1 MNDEANI
8 RASASKPAFFIVHR
22 SSFIVHNDSPMAEQ
36 PVGSRARFRTLAA
49 ETALPID
56 ADDLMALGRRY
67 TDQGMYDEAIHLYE
81 MAGKLKPGSVSLR
94 INLARVRDLK
104 KEAEESRYKDVKSEV
119 IAERARDEIDS
130 SQYVGLAQYYIAKDQ
145 SAKAIE
151 LLEIAKIKTPNN
163 YRPFEILGRL
173 YYSQGEWEPAHEE
186 IQKARKLNPFDRG
199 LAEISGRIQF
209 ELKNYERSLD
219 DFVDAF
225 LLATDQKGES
235 TEPVRRMIN
244 TLRRVH
250 NIDAKDLNHRIKER
264 VEQLQLCTE
273 RLEIRKENL
282 FRFDPRKDLKG
293 ILQKITR
300 AAEKREDLITTSHDL
315 RRLAVFQHMKDEQ
328 IFRLSRFAR
337 VEGYATGD
345 YVFREEDRSMDFY
358 VVKDGKIEIRKET
371 PFGPQI
377 LGTLT
382 ADTIFGEMNFIDRT
396 HRSSDALAIEA
407 SACYTF
413 SFSALDQL
421 MDEEKEL
428 AVGLH
433 WAFWRSLTEKV
444 RDANEQLKLFFQED
458 AKRGAGRKR
467 AVDQKREIQQ
477 VTVKSED
484 KVDLFRERGL
494 SAAEMKLLATFS
506 SEERFREGSMIFRE
520 GERGDKLYIVL
531 DGRVRISKF
540 IPGVGEEALTVL
552 DRGDFFGEMALID
565 DKPRSADGKAHEGDA
580 TVLSIDRATLNEILS
595 MDPHASL
602 QFLNLLCRMISR
614 RLREINEKIVQWKYM
629 SGGF

>member
-1 MNDEANI
+1 
-8 RASASKPAFFIVHR
+8 
-22 SSFIVHNDSPMAEQ
+22 MAEQ
-36 PVGSRARFRTLAA
+36 PIGSRVRFRTLAA
-49 ETALPID
+49 EMTPPVD
-56 ADDLMALGRRY
+56 ADDLLLIARRY

-81 MAGKLKPGSVSLR
+81 MAEKLRPGSVSLK
-94 INLARVRDLK
+94 INLARVHDLQRR
-104 KEAEESRYKDVKSEV
+104 AEEERYSAVRQEV
-119 IAERARDEIDS
+119 HNERARNEVDS
-130 SQYVGLAQYYIAKDQ
+130 SQYVGLAQYYMAKDQ
-145 SAKAIE
+145 TSKAIE
-151 LLEIAKIKTPNN
+151 LLEIAKLRTPNN

-173 YYSQGEWEPAHEE
+173 YYSQGEWDAAHEE
-186 IQKARKLNPFDRG
+186 IAKARKLNPFDRG
-199 LAEISGRIQF
+199 LAEISGRIEF
-209 ELKNYERSLD
+209 ELKDFDASLS
-219 DFVDAF
+219 DFIDSF

-235 TEPVRRMIN
+235 TEPTRRMIN
-244 TLRRVH
+244 TLKRIH
-250 NIDAKDLNHRIKER
+250 NIETKELNSRIKVR

-273 RLEIRKENL
+273 RLELRKENL
-282 FRFDPRKDLKG
+282 FKLESRKDLKE
-293 ILQKITR
+293 IIQKINR
-300 AAEKREDLITTSHDL
+300 DAEKRDNLITLSAEL
-315 RRLAVFQHMKDEQ
+315 RKLSVFLHMKDEQ

-337 VEGYATGD
+337 IDPLMPGD

-358 VVKDGKIEIRKET
+358 IVREGRIEIRKET

-377 LGTLT
+377 LGSLV

-396 HRSSDALAIEA
+396 HRSSDGIAVEP
-407 SACYTF
+407 SACYAF
-413 SFSALDQL
+413 SFSALDQM
-421 MDEEKEL
+421 MDEDKEI

-433 WAFWRSLTEKV
+433 WAFWRSLSEKV

-458 AKRGAGRKR
+458 ARKGQGRKR
-467 AVDQKREIQQ
+467 AEGKREMQQ
-477 VTVKSED
+477 VTVASED

-506 SEERFREGSMIFRE
+506 TEERFRDGSMIFRE
-520 GERGDKLYIVL
+520 GEKGDKLYIVL
-531 DGRVRISKF
+531 DGRIRISKF

-565 DKPRSADGKAHEGDA
+565 DKARSADAKAHEGDA

-614 RLREINEKIVQWKYM
+614 RLREINDKIVQWKYM

>member
-1 MNDEANI
+1 
-8 RASASKPAFFIVHR
+8 
-22 SSFIVHNDSPMAEQ
+22 MAEQ
-36 PVGSRARFRTLAA
+36 PIAPARSRFRTLSAA
-49 ETALPID
+49 RESSIPIE
-56 ADDLMALGRRY
+56 ADDLVTLARRY
-67 TDQGMYDEAIHLYE
+67 ADQGMYDESIHLYE
-81 MAGKLKPGSVSLR
+81 MAEKLKPGSVAVR

-104 KEAEESRYKDVKSEV
+104 QAAEESRFTAVKHEV
-119 IAERARDEIDS
+119 DAERARDEIDS
-130 SQYVGLAQYYIAKDQ
+130 SQYVGLAQYYMAKDQ
-145 SAKAIE
+145 TSKAIE
-151 LLEIAKIKTPNN
+151 LLEIAKLKTPNN

-173 YYSQGEWEPAHEE
+173 YYSQGEWEQAHEE
-186 IQKARKLNPFDRG
+186 IGKARTLNPFDRG
-199 LAEISGRIQF
+199 LAEIAGRIEF
-209 ELKNYERSLD
+209 ELKDFDKSLD
-219 DFVDAF
+219 AFVDAF
-225 LLATDQKGES
+225 LLSTDQKGDA

-244 TLRRVH
+244 TLKRIG
-250 NIDAKDLNHRIKER
+250 NIEAKELNARIKAR

-273 RLEIRKENL
+273 RLELRKETL
-282 FRFDPRKDLKG
+282 FQVESKREMREILK
-293 ILQKITR
+293 KITR
-300 AAEKREDLITTSHDL
+300 DAEKRDNLITISAEL
-315 RRLAVFQHMKDEQ
+315 RKLAVFQHMKDEQ
-328 IFRLSRFAR
+328 IFHLSKFAR
-337 VEGYATGD
+337 VVALGEGG

-358 VVKDGKIEIRKET
+358 VVRDGEIDVSKTT

-377 LGTLT
+377 LGKLGP
-382 ADTIFGEMNFIDRT
+382 DTIFGEMNFIDRT
-396 HRSSDALAIEA
+396 HRSSDAIATKP

-421 MDEEKEL
+421 MDEDKEL

-433 WAFWRSLTEKV
+433 WAFWRSLTVKV

-458 AKRGAGRKR
+458 AKKGAGRKR
-467 AVDQKREIQQ
+467 ADSKREMQQ

-494 SAAEMKLLATFS
+494 SAGEMKLLATFS

-520 GERGDKLYIVL
+520 GEKGDKLFIVL

-540 IPGVGEEALTVL
+540 IPGVGEEALAVL

-565 DKPRSADGKAHEGDA
+565 DKPRSADAKAHESDA

-614 RLREINEKIVQWKYM
+614 RLREINDKIVQWKYM

>member
-1 MNDEANI
+1 
-8 RASASKPAFFIVHR
+8 
-22 SSFIVHNDSPMAEQ
+22 MAEV

-49 ETALPID
+49 ETNIPIEP
-56 ADDLMALGRRY
+56 DDLLTLARRY
-67 TDQGMYDEAIHLYE
+67 ADQGMYDESIHLYE
-81 MAGKLKPGSVSLR
+81 MTEKLKPGSVAVR
-94 INLARVRDLK
+94 INLARVRDMK
-104 KEAEESRYKDVKSEV
+104 RAAEESRYASVKHEV
-119 IAERARDEIDS
+119 VAERARDEVDS
-130 SQYVGLAQYYIAKDQ
+130 SQYVGLAQYYMAKDQ
-145 SAKAIE
+145 TSKAIE
-151 LLEIAKIKTPNN
+151 MLEIAKLKTPNN

-173 YYSQGEWEPAHEE
+173 YYSQGEWEGAHEE
-186 IQKARKLNPFDRG
+186 IQTARKLNPFDRG
-199 LAEISGRIQF
+199 LAEISGRIEF
-209 ELKNYERSLD
+209 ELKNFDRSLES
-219 DFVDAF
+219 FIDAF

-244 TLRRVH
+244 TLKRIH
-250 NIDAKDLNHRIKER
+250 NIEPKALNARIKER
-264 VEQLQLCTE
+264 VEQLQVATE
-273 RLEIRKENL
+273 RLELRKEDL
-282 FRFDPRKDLKG
+282 FRIDPRNA
-293 ILQKITR
+293 IMSKISR
-300 AAEKREDLITTSHDL
+300 AAGKREDLITTSHEL
-315 RRLAVFQHMKDEQ
+315 RKLTVFQHMKDEQ
-328 IFRLSRFAR
+328 IFRLSKLVRPQDFS
-337 VEGYATGD
+337 TGD
-345 YVFREEDRSMDFY
+345 YVFREEDKSMDFY
-358 VVKDGKIEIRKET
+358 VVKDGRIEIRKET

-377 LGTLT
+377 LGNLT
-382 ADTIFGEMNFIDRT
+382 ADHIFGEMNFIDRT
-396 HRSSDALAIEA
+396 HRSSDALAVSDR

-421 MDEEKEL
+421 MDEDKEL
-428 AVGLH
+428 AVALH

-458 AKRGAGRKR
+458 AKKGQGRKR
-467 AVDQKREIQQ
+467 DAGKRDMQQ

-484 KVDLFRERGL
+484 KVDLFGERGL

-506 SEERFREGSMIFRE
+506 TEERFRDGSMVFRE
-520 GERGDKLYIVL
+520 GEVGDKLYIVL

-565 DKPRSADGKAHEGDA
+565 EKPRSADAKAHEQDA

-614 RLREINEKIVQWKYM
+614 RLREINDKIVQWKYM

>member
-1 MNDEANI
+1 
-8 RASASKPAFFIVHR
+8 
-22 SSFIVHNDSPMAEQ
+22 MAEQ
-36 PVGSRARFRTLAA
+36 PIPARPRFRTLAA
-49 ETALPID
+49 EASIPVD
-56 ADDLMALGRRY
+56 AEELATLAKRY
-67 TDQGMYDEAIHLYE
+67 ADQGMFDESIHLYE
-81 MAGKLKPGSVSLR
+81 MAEKLKPGSVAIR
-94 INLARVRDLK
+94 INLARVRDQK
-104 KEAEESRYKDVKSEV
+104 RDAEETRFTAVRTEV
-119 IAERARDEIDS
+119 VAERARDEIDS
-130 SQYVGLAQYYIAKDQ
+130 SQYVGLAQYYMAKDQ
-145 SAKAIE
+145 TSKAIE
-151 LLEIAKIKTPNN
+151 LLEIAKLKTPNN

-173 YYSQGEWEPAHEE
+173 YYSQGEWDAAREE

-199 LAEISGRIQF
+199 LAEISGRIEF
-209 ELKNYERSLD
+209 ELKNFDGSLE
-219 DFVDAF
+219 DFIDAF

-244 TLRRVH
+244 TLKRIN
-250 NIDAKDLNHRIKER
+250 NIETKDLNAKIKER

-273 RLEIRKENL
+273 RLEFRKENL
-282 FRFDPRKDLKG
+282 FRLDTRKDLKA
-293 ILQKITR
+293 IVQKITR
-300 AAEKREDLITTSHDL
+300 DAEKRDNLIQISAEL
-315 RRLAVFQHMKDEQ
+315 RKLQVFQHMKDEQ
-328 IFRLSRFAR
+328 IFRLSRFAH
-337 VEGYATGD
+337 VEQLNTGD
-345 YVFREEDRSMDFY
+345 YIFHEEDRSMDFY
-358 VVKDGKIEIRKET
+358 VVKDGRIEVRKDT

-377 LGTLT
+377 LGALT
-382 ADTIFGEMNFIDRT
+382 TDHIFGEMNFIDRT
-396 HRSSDALAIEA
+396 HRSSDGVAVEP
-407 SACYTF
+407 SSCYAF
-413 SFSALDQL
+413 SFSALDQM
-421 MDEEKEL
+421 MDEDKEI

-444 RDANEQLKLFFQED
+444 RAE
-458 AKRGAGRKR
+458 GT
-467 AVDQKREIQQ
+467 REMQQ

-484 KVDLFRERGL
+484 KVDLFKERGL

-520 GERGDKLYIVL
+520 GEKGDKLYIVL

-540 IPGVGEEALTVL
+540 IPGVGEEALAVL

-565 DKPRSADGKAHEGDA
+565 DKPRSADAKAHEHDA

>member
-1 MNDEANI
+1 
-8 RASASKPAFFIVHR
+8 
-22 SSFIVHNDSPMAEQ
+22 MAEQ
-36 PVGSRARFRTLAA
+36 PLPPSRARFRTLAA
-49 ETALPID
+49 ETNIAID
-56 ADDLMALGRRY
+56 PDDLLALARRY
-67 TDQGMYDEAIHLYE
+67 ADQGMYDESIHLYE
-81 MAGKLKPGSVSLR
+81 MAEKLKPGSVALR
-94 INLARVRDLK
+94 INLARVRDQK
-104 KEAEESRYKDVKSEV
+104 KEAEETRYSSVKHELLV
-119 IAERARDEIDS
+119 ERGRDEIDS
-130 SQYVGLAQYYIAKDQ
+130 SQYVGLAQYYMAKDQ
-145 SAKAIE
+145 TSKAIE
-151 LLEIAKIKTPNN
+151 LLEIAKLKTPNN

-173 YYSQGEWEPAHEE
+173 YYSQGEWDLAYEE
-186 IQKARKLNPFDRG
+186 ISKARKLNPFDRG

-209 ELKNYERSLD
+209 EMKDFDRALD
-219 DFVDAF
+219 DFIDAF

-244 TLRRVH
+244 TLKRIHSIESKV
-250 NIDAKDLNHRIKER
+250 LNSRIKER
-264 VEQLQLCTE
+264 VEQLQLATE
-273 RLEIRKENL
+273 RLEFRKENL
-282 FRFDPRKDLKG
+282 FRLESRKDLKE
-293 ILQKITR
+293 IIQKITR
-300 AAEKREDLITTSHDL
+300 AAEKREDLIVISHDL
-315 RRLAVFQHMKDEQ
+315 RKLSIFQHMKDEQ
-328 IFRLSRFAR
+328 IFRLSKFAR
-337 VEGYATGD
+337 VEGFTTTD

-358 VVKDGKIEIRKET
+358 VVKDGKIDIRKDT

-382 ADTIFGEMNFIDRT
+382 TDHIFGEMNFIDRT
-396 HRSSDALAIEA
+396 HRSSDAVAVES

-421 MDEEKEL
+421 MDEDKEL

-433 WAFWRSLTEKV
+433 WAFWRSLSEKV
-444 RDANEQLKLFFQED
+444 RGANEQLKLFFQED
-458 AKRGAGRKR
+458 AKKGAGRKR
-467 AVDQKREIQQ
+467 VDGKREVQA

-520 GERGDKLYIVL
+520 GEKGDKLYIVL

-565 DKPRSADGKAHEGDA
+565 DMPRSADAKSHEQDA

>member
-1 MNDEANI
+1 
-8 RASASKPAFFIVHR
+8 
-22 SSFIVHNDSPMAEQ
+22 MAEQ
-36 PVGSRARFRTLAA
+36 PVGSRARFRTIAA
-49 ETALPID
+49 ETSIPIEP
-56 ADDLMALGRRY
+56 DDLVTLARRY
-67 TDQGMYDEAIHLYE
+67 ADQGMFDESIHLYE
-81 MAGKLKPGSVSLR
+81 MAEKLKPGSVAVR

-104 KEAEESRYKDVKSEV
+104 RVAEESRYASVRGEV
-119 IAERARDEIDS
+119 AAERARDEVDS
-130 SQYVGLAQYYIAKDQ
+130 SQYVGLAQYYMAKDQ
-145 SAKAIE
+145 TSKAIE
-151 LLEIAKIKTPNN
+151 MLEIAKLKTPHN

-173 YYSQGEWEPAHEE
+173 YYSQGEWEVAHEE
-186 IQKARKLNPFDRG
+186 IATARKLNPFDRS
-199 LAEISGRIQF
+199 LAELSGRIEF
-209 ELKNYERSLD
+209 ELKNFQRSLD
-219 DFVDAF
+219 DFIDAF

-244 TLRRVH
+244 TLRRIH
-250 NIDAKDLNHRIKER
+250 NIETRQLNARIKTR
-264 VEQLQLCTE
+264 VEQLQLATE
-273 RLEIRKENL
+273 RLELRKEDL
-282 FRFDPRKDLKG
+282 FRIDPRNA
-293 ILQKITR
+293 IMTR
-300 AAEKREDLITTSHDL
+300 ISRAVEKREDLITTSHEL
-315 RRLAVFQHMKDEQ
+315 RKLSVFQHMKDEQ
-328 IFRLSRFAR
+328 IFRLSKLVR
-337 VEGYATGD
+337 VQDFSTGD

-358 VVKDGKIEIRKET
+358 VVKDGRIEIRKET

-377 LGTLT
+377 LGNLT
-382 ADTIFGEMNFIDRT
+382 ADHIFGEMNFIDRT
-396 HRSSDALAIEA
+396 HRSSDALAVSDR

-413 SFSALDQL
+413 SFSALDQI
-421 MDEEKEL
+421 MDEDKEL

-433 WAFWRSLTEKV
+433 WAFWHSLTVKV

-458 AKRGAGRKR
+458 AKKGQGRKR
-467 AVDQKREIQQ
+467 DTGRRDVQQ

-506 SEERFREGSMIFRE
+506 TEEKFRQGSMIFRE
-520 GERGDKLYIVL
+520 GDKGDKLYIVL

-540 IPGVGEEALTVL
+540 IPGVGEEALAVL

-565 DKPRSADGKAHEGDA
+565 DQPRSADAKSHEEDA

-614 RLREINEKIVQWKYM
+614 RLREINDKIVQWKYM

>member
-1 MNDEANI
+1 
-8 RASASKPAFFIVHR
+8 
-22 SSFIVHNDSPMAEQ
+22 MAEQ
-36 PVGSRARFRTLAA
+36 PLVGARARFKTVAA
-49 ETALPID
+49 DREVAID
-56 ADDLMALGRRY
+56 VDDLLVLARRY
-67 TDQGMYDEAIHLYE
+67 CDEGMYDESIHLYE
-81 MAGKLKPGSVSLR
+81 MAEKLRPGSVALH

-104 KEAEESRYKDVKSEV
+104 KAAEDARFSAVKREV
-119 IAERARDEIDS
+119 VAERARDEIDS
-130 SQYVGLAQYYIAKDQ
+130 SQYVGLAQYYMAKDQ
-145 SAKAIE
+145 TSKAIE

-163 YRPFEILGRL
+163 YRTFEILGRL
-173 YYSQGEWEPAHEE
+173 YYSQGEWGSAHEE
-186 IQKARKLNPFDRG
+186 IDRARKLNPFDRG
-199 LAEISGRIQF
+199 LAEISGRIEF
-209 ELKNYERSLD
+209 ELKNFDRALE
-219 DFVDAF
+219 DFIDAF

-244 TLRRVH
+244 TLKRIH
-250 NIDAKDLNHRIKER
+250 NIDAKELNARIKER
-264 VEQLQLCTE
+264 VEQLQLSTE
-273 RLEIRKENL
+273 RLELRKENL
-282 FRFDPRKDLKG
+282 FRLDTHKDLKDIVG
-293 ILQKITR
+293 KITR

-328 IFRLSRFAR
+328 IFRLSKFAR

-377 LGTLT
+377 LGALT

-407 SACYTF
+407 SACFTF

-421 MDEEKEL
+421 LDEDKEL

-444 RDANEQLKLFFQED
+444 RDANDQLKLFFQED

-467 AVDQKREIQQ
+467 AEGTREVQQ

-506 SEERFREGSMIFRE
+506 SEERFREGSMMFRE
-520 GERGDKLYIVL
+520 GDRGDKLYIVL

-565 DKPRSADGKAHEGDA
+565 DKPRSADAKAHEGDA

>member
-1 MNDEANI
+1 
-8 RASASKPAFFIVHR
+8 
-22 SSFIVHNDSPMAEQ
+22 MAEQ
-36 PVGSRARFRTLAA
+36 PVAPTSRARFRTLAA
-49 ETALPID
+49 EQSIPID
-56 ADDLMALGRRY
+56 ADDLLALAKRY
-67 TDQGMYDEAIHLYE
+67 ADQGMYDESIHLYE
-81 MAGKLKPGSVSLR
+81 MAEKLKPGSVALR

-104 KEAEESRYKDVKSEV
+104 KQAEESRFADLRLEV
-119 IAERARDEIDS
+119 DEERAHDEVDS
-130 SQYVGLAQYYIAKDQ
+130 SQYVGLAQYYMAKDQ
-145 SAKAIE
+145 TSKAIE
-151 LLEIAKIKTPNN
+151 LLEIAKLKTPNN

-173 YYSQGEWEPAHEE
+173 YYSEGEWDVAHEE
-186 IQKARKLNPFDRG
+186 IEKARKLNPFDKG
-199 LAEISGRIQF
+199 LAEIAGRIQF
-209 ELKNYERSLD
+209 ELKNFDRALD

-225 LLATDQKGES
+225 LLSTDQKGDS

-244 TLRRVH
+244 TLKRIQ
-250 NIDAKDLNHRIKER
+250 NLEAKDLNARIKRR

-273 RLEIRKENL
+273 RLEYRKESL
-282 FRFDPRKDLKG
+282 FKLDSRKE
-293 ILQKITR
+293 IREITKKLTR
-300 AAEKREDLITTSHDL
+300 EAEKRDNLITVSSEL
-315 RRLAVFQHMKDEQ
+315 RQLGVFQHMKDEQ
-328 IFRLSRFAR
+328 LFHLSKFAR
-337 VEGYATGD
+337 VDGLLQKD
-345 YVFREEDRSMDFY
+345 YVFHEEDRSMDFY
-358 VVKDGKIEIRKET
+358 VVRDGRIEIRKET

-377 LGTLT
+377 LGSLGR
-382 ADTIFGEMNFIDRT
+382 DTIFGEMNFIDRT
-396 HRSSDALAIEA
+396 HRSSDAVAVD
-407 SACYTF
+407 SSSVFTF

-421 MDEEKEL
+421 MDQDKEL

-458 AKRGAGRKR
+458 AKKGAGRKR
-467 AVDQKREIQQ
+467 AEGKREMQQ

-484 KVDLFRERGL
+484 KVDLFKERGL

-506 SEERFREGSMIFRE
+506 SEERFREGSQIFRE
-520 GERGDKLYIVL
+520 GEKGDKLYIVL

-565 DKPRSADGKAHEGDA
+565 DQARSADANTHDRGA

>member
-1 MNDEANI
+1 MARVI
-8 RASASKPAFFIVHR
+8 ASPVAAAIPHIMAG
-22 SSFIVHNDSPMAEQ
+22 PMAEQ
-36 PVGSRARFRTLAA
+36 PLTTRPRFRTIAA
-49 ETALPID
+49 ETNIPID
-56 ADDLMALGRRY
+56 ADDLLVLARRY
-67 TDQGMYDEAIHLYE
+67 CDQGMYDESIHLYE
-81 MAGKLKPGSVSLR
+81 MAEKLRPGSVALR

-104 KEAEESRYKDVKSEV
+104 KAAEDSRYADLKLEV
-119 IAERARDEIDS
+119 VAERARDEIDS
-130 SQYVGLAQYYIAKDQ
+130 SQYVGLAQYYMAKDQ
-145 SAKAIE
+145 TSKAIE

-163 YRPFEILGRL
+163 YRTYEILGRL
-173 YYSQGEWEPAHEE
+173 YYSQGEWPVAHEE
-186 IQKARKLNPFDRG
+186 IQRARKLNPFDRG

-209 ELKNYERSLD
+209 ELKNFDRALD
-219 DFVDAF
+219 DFIDAF

-244 TLRRVH
+244 TLKRIH
-250 NIDAKDLNHRIKER
+250 NIEPKELNVRIKER

-273 RLEIRKENL
+273 RLELRKENL
-282 FRFDPRKDLKG
+282 FRLDTRKDFKD
-293 ILQKITR
+293 IINKITR
-300 AAEKREDLITTSHDL
+300 AAEKREDLITVAGDL

-328 IFRLSRFAR
+328 IFRLSKFAH

-345 YVFREEDRSMDFY
+345 YVFHEEDRSMDFY
-358 VVKDGKIEIRKET
+358 VVKDGRIEIRKET

-382 ADTIFGEMNFIDRT
+382 TDTIFGEMNFIDRT
-396 HRSSDALAIEA
+396 HRSSDGLATEA

-421 MDEEKEL
+421 MDEDKEL

-444 RDANEQLKLFFQED
+444 RDANDQLKLFFQED
-458 AKRGAGRKR
+458 AKKGQGRKR
-467 AVDQKREIQQ
+467 ETATRDVQQ

-506 SEERFREGSMIFRE
+506 SEERFSEGSMIFRE
-520 GERGDKLYIVL
+520 GDKGDKLYIVL

-540 IPGVGEEALTVL
+540 IPGVGEEALAVL

-565 DKPRSADGKAHEGDA
+565 EKPRSADAKAHETDA

-614 RLREINEKIVQWKYM
+614 RLREINDKIVQWKYM